1 MIPSV
6 NYSQHEILEHIK
18 KLHCPKDTKCFDADI
33 TYGNGVFWK
42 NSHEPMLK
50 YDICPQLPG
59 VIQANSNSIPINDD
73 SLESVVYDP
82 PFLTYVKKGRDHKE
96 GNVIMS
102 KRFGG
107 YYKYKELEEDYNKT
121 LIECHRVL
129 RKNGIMVF
137 KCQDIIHDHK
147 MHCTHNMV
155 INMAEEIG
163 FRLEDLFVLAAK
175 SRMAIPPTDGHAPK
189 KQKHARIFHSY
200 FLVLKKIKSK
210 K

>member
-1 MIPSV
+1 MIQSV
-6 NYSQHEILEHIK
+6 NYDQHEILENIK
-18 KLHCPKDTKCFDADI
+18 ELHCSEGTKRFDADI
-33 TYGNGVFWK
+33 TYGNGSFWK